1 MLQEKEVR
9 AVSGWAMV
17 FTLLAVLLVLTWA
30 LVQAAQV
37 EAPLEI
43 VFCALGIALDSLLF
57 AGLTVVNPNEA
68 RVLTLFGVYKGSIKQ
83 PGFWWVNPLT
93 QRKRLSLRIRNFES
107 GRLKVNDRD
116 GNPIEIAA
124 VVVWRIV
131 ETFEAVFNVNDYENF
146 VHVQKRS
153 RRAHPRDDVSV
164 RRTRG
169 GSALATAVGGRSG
182 RSPAARDSGA
192 ARAGRHPG
200 DRGAHQPSRLCA

>member
-146 VHVQKRS
+146 VHVQSVLRHEATGADFLVMHLRPWS
-153 RRAHPRDDVSV
+153 TPPGQNVPWPDVAGCLPAIEQALGAPVYRDDAIVV
-164 RRTRG
+164 F
-169 GSALATAVGGRSG
+169 ALKR
-182 RSPAARDSGA
+182 
-192 ARAGRHPG
+192 
-200 DRGAHQPSRLCA
+200 